1 MRWLDCITDLKC
13 MNLNTLYGRLSR
25 TEEPGKV
32 QPVGWQRIVQDLASK
47 QQHPR
52 TIFISLD
59 LE

>member
-52 TIFISLD
+52 TIFI
-59 LE
+59 